1 MQTSQEGMC
10 MTYQNLIV
18 EVTNHVATLTINRPR
33 ALNALNLETLE
44 ELKDYFTA
52 VQSDPETKV
61 VIVTGAGEK
70 AFVAGG
76 DLSVMAPLDPMPAR
90 ASARLAQSVLNLIEQ
105 GTRPVIAAVNG
116 YALGGGCELAM
127 ACDIRIAAETA
138 RFGQPEVNLGIIPG
152 WGGTQRLPRLVGK
165 GRALELLLTGEMI
178 DAAEALRI
186 GLVNRVVPA
195 DRLLAEAR
203 ALAARIAGKGQV
215 AVRLAK
221 EAVVNGLEME
231 SLRAAACEADLFALC
246 FATEDQKEGMR
257 AFLEKRPAHFKDR

>member
-1 MQTSQEGMC
+1 
-10 MTYQNLIV
+10 MTYQNLLV
-18 EVTNHVATLTINRPR
+18 EVTNHVATLTINRPW

-127 ACDIRIAAETA
+127 ACDIRIASEKA
-138 RFGQPEVNLGIIPG
+138 RFGQPEVNLGILPG

-165 GRALELLLTGEMI
+165 GKALELLLTGEMI

-186 GLVNRVVPA
+186 GLANRVVPA
-195 DRLLAEAR
+195 DQLLAEAQTM
-203 ALAARIAGKGQV
+203 AAKIAGKGQV
-215 AVRLAK
+215 AVRLCK

-231 SLRAAACEADLFALC
+231 SLRAASYEADLFALC

-257 AFLEKRPAHFKDR
+257 AFLEKRSAHFKDG